1 MVELFQYLFSD
12 LTANMRIMASR
23 ISLSLM
29 ILMDED
35 RVHCEEKKQWKT
47 ASTWQFLKSSGTCAA
62 PAAPHQSGPY
72 LRNPLRKWAPGG
84 GEHLIR
90 SDSRFDQIRSR
101 FDQIWWR
108 RRMLKAEL
116 AVAHLG
122 AGVVMPP
129 ERSNL
134 VLSTHVL
141 KETMIRIHYH
151 FSIFL
156 LPLLIL
162 SLNFVITE
170 EWKTAR
176 FNELIS
182 GRLPYSRE
190 PLPGWNWTLLTSN
203 ATVSLILKHL
213 V

>member
-1 MVELFQYLFSD
+1 MQLLPRLINPVPICAIHYENEPL
-12 LTANMRIMASR
+12 
-23 ISLSLM
+23 
-29 ILMDED
+29 
-35 RVHCEEKKQWKT
+35 VEEK
-47 ASTWQFLKSSGTCAA
+47 TWSDQIQDLIRS
-62 PAAPHQSGPY
+62 
-72 LRNPLRKWAPGG
+72 GG
-84 GEHLIR
+84 GEDLFR
-90 SDSRFDQIRSR
+90 CRVGGCSPGCRCSNVSREVESCPVHPR
-101 FDQIWWR
+101 
-108 RRMLKAEL
+108 
-116 AVAHLG
+116 
-122 AGVVMPP
+122 P
-129 ERSNL
+129 E
-134 VLSTHVL
+134 

-151 FSIFL
+151 FPIFL

-190 PLPGWNWTLLTSN
+190 PLPGWNWTLLSSN

>member
-1 MVELFQYLFSD
+1 MIELFQYLFSD

-29 ILMDED
+29 ILIDED
-35 RVHCEEKKQWKT
+35 KIHCEEKKQWKT

-62 PAAPHQSGPY
+62 PAAPHQFGPY

-84 GEHLIR
+84 GEDLIR
-90 SDSRFDQIRSR
+90 RRVGSCSPGCRCSNASREVESCPVHPR
-101 FDQIWWR
+101 
-108 RRMLKAEL
+108 
-116 AVAHLG
+116 
-122 AGVVMPP
+122 P
-129 ERSNL
+129 E
-134 VLSTHVL
+134 

-151 FSIFL
+151 FPIFL

-176 FNELIS
+176 FNELKS
-182 GRLPYSRE
+182 GRLPTSRE

>member
-1 MVELFQYLFSD
+1 
-12 LTANMRIMASR
+12 MRIMASR

-35 RVHCEEKKQWKT
+35 KIHCEEKKQWKT

-84 GEHLIR
+84 GEDFIR
-90 SDSRFDQIRSR
+90 SDSRFDLIWWRRRLDQIRSR

-108 RRMLKAEL
+108 RWLDQMLKPEL

-141 KETMIRIHYH
+141 KKRLWLGFII
-151 FSIFL
+151 IFL
-156 LPLLIL
+156 H
-162 SLNFVITE
+162 FCC
-170 EWKTAR
+170 
-176 FNELIS
+176 
-182 GRLPYSRE
+182 PY
-190 PLPGWNWTLLTSN
+190 
-203 ATVSLILKHL
+203 
-213 V
+213 

>member
-1 MVELFQYLFSD
+1 MEDCFNLAIFKIEWNLCSSC
-12 LTANMRIMASR
+12 RASSIR
-23 ISLSLM
+23 SLSA
-29 ILMDED
+29 
-35 RVHCEEKKQWKT
+35 Q
-47 ASTWQFLKSSGTCAA
+47 STTKMS
-62 PAAPHQSGPY
+62 P
-72 LRNPLRKWAPGG
+72 
-84 GEHLIR
+84 
-90 SDSRFDQIRSR
+90 
-101 FDQIWWR
+101 WWR
-108 RRMLKAEL
+108 RRLHQIRFKIWSDLVEEKTWSDQIKIWSDLVEEMTWSDAQTRVGSCSPGCRCSNASRE
-116 AVAHLG
+116 VESCPVH
-122 AGVVMPP
+122 PRP
-129 ERSNL
+129 E
-134 VLSTHVL
+134 

-151 FSIFL
+151 FPIFL

-190 PLPGWNWTLLTSN
+190 PLPGWNWTLLSSN

>member
-1 MVELFQYLFSD
+1 MQLLPRLINSVPICAIHYENEPL
-12 LTANMRIMASR
+12 
-23 ISLSLM
+23 
-29 ILMDED
+29 
-35 RVHCEEKKQWKT
+35 VEEK
-47 ASTWQFLKSSGTCAA
+47 TWSDQIQDLIRS
-62 PAAPHQSGPY
+62 
-72 LRNPLRKWAPGG
+72 GG
-84 GEHLIR
+84 GEDLIR
-90 SDSRFDQIRSR
+90 RRVGSCSPGCRCSNASREVESCPVHPR
-101 FDQIWWR
+101 
-108 RRMLKAEL
+108 
-116 AVAHLG
+116 
-122 AGVVMPP
+122 P
-129 ERSNL
+129 E
-134 VLSTHVL
+134 